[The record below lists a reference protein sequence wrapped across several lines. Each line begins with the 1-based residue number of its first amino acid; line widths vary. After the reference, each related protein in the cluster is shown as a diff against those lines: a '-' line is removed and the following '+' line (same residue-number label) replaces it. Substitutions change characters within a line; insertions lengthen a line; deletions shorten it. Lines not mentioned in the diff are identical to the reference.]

1 MSGSETKQ
9 NTISTNFFDASDY
22 ESAKAEFNSYLND
35 RVETIILVGGGCNGK
50 SKLICDWME
59 SEGGGEWERDNLR
72 VGEYEIMDGILYS
85 CSDDEALNKIYSR
98 GKKIITLLS
107 EPAGLILGSNVKL
120 INMNSF
126 HYTRR

>member
-1 MSGSETKQ
+1 MGP
-9 NTISTNFFDASDY
+9 DY
-22 ESAKAEFNSYLND
+22 ESAKSEFNSYLND

-50 SKLICDWME
+50 TKLISEWME
-59 SEGGGEWERDNLR
+59 SEGGGEWDNPTLR

-107 EPAGLILGSNVKL
+107 EPEGLILGSNVKL
-120 INMNSF
+120 INMNQIYF
-126 HYTRR
+126 NGNR

>member
-1 MSGSETKQ
+1 MSGYETKQ

>member
-1 MSGSETKQ
+1 MSDYETKQ